1 MYGLNYF
8 SKRCFSNRVYMWS
21 SRSKISRK
29 PNDLKQ
35 QLSVKSGIPARVD
48 FFDDKDP
55 KRLFIGPRH
64 SAVITGDG
72 SLYTFGAGAW
82 GVLGHGSEAGLN
94 PTAPQ
99 KVEYFAE
106 RGIKIKECKWGE
118 YHTVALTED
127 GQVYS
132 WGYGG
137 KVGYFSWMFAQEVG
151 ALGHGDKKPYFIP
164 KKVAFFDTV
173 ESKVKEIAA
182 GLYHT
187 IALLENG
194 DVYVWGRGQYGV
206 LGNGSNSYSLIP
218 SLNEEFANM
227 KEEGLTVTKIDA
239 AEESTA
245 VLTNTG
251 EVFVFGKNDRGQLG
265 IGSGIGIDMQE
276 SCSSPSPLIF
286 EDGQDV
292 RFSDLSIGQNT
303 MILKDIEG
311 GIWKTG
317 LKLDYNPRKLKLNS
331 SKGFDVDIST
341 LACGRKH
348 YLLANKSNQLLV
360 WGNVFSGKSEVD
372 IDGFNMYFGNTLFEK
387 EKWIGLSAKYGIF
400 GAITEQSIV

>member
-1 MYGLNYF
+1 
-8 SKRCFSNRVYMWS
+8 
-21 SRSKISRK
+21 
-29 PNDLKQ
+29 
-35 QLSVKSGIPARVD
+35 
-48 FFDDKDP
+48 
-55 KRLFIGPRH
+55 
-64 SAVITGDG
+64 
-72 SLYTFGAGAW
+72 
-82 GVLGHGSEAGLN
+82 
-94 PTAPQ
+94 
-99 KVEYFAE
+99 
-106 RGIKIKECKWGE
+106 
-118 YHTVALTED
+118 
-127 GQVYS
+127 
-132 WGYGG
+132 
-137 KVGYFSWMFAQEVG
+137 MFAQEVG

-387 EKWIGLSAKYGIF
+387 EK
-400 GAITEQSIV
+400 